1 MKIYATDYDGTVTYR
16 GVTPELKEAV
26 RRWREAGNLFG
37 IVTGRPR
44 NSIRSALRA
53 NGLEVDFAVS
63 DNGATASDGSW
74 ELIYNATLD
83 PTDIAVAS
91 HRLRELGCTLYRVS
105 NLNAYYLSY
114 SVPENVYAVP
124 GTGELRI
131 DDSQLGNINGF
142 CGGFDDPELLEFSR
156 TEVERATEGRIH
168 GMAPGSRT
176 MDFFRRD
183 VSKAAGLKRYVKLSG
198 ASPEKIYT
206 TGDAPN
212 DLPMLTD
219 PDFEGYCVDNAME
232 KVKSE
237 VGRSVDSPLELL
249 RRFI

>member
-83 PTDIAVAS
+83 PEDIAKRADLEDETVEEV
-91 HRLRELGCTLYRVS
+91 R
-105 NLNAYYLSY
+105 
-114 SVPENVYAVP
+114 
-124 GTGELRI
+124 
-131 DDSQLGNINGF
+131 NI
-142 CGGFDDPELLEFSR
+142 LKAEF
-156 TEVERATEGRIH
+156 E
-168 GMAPGSRT
+168 
-176 MDFFRRD
+176 D
-183 VSKAAGLKRYVKLSG
+183 
-198 ASPEKIYT
+198 
-206 TGDAPN
+206 
-212 DLPMLTD
+212 
-219 PDFEGYCVDNAME
+219 
-232 KVKSE
+232 
-237 VGRSVDSPLELL
+237 
-249 RRFI
+249 